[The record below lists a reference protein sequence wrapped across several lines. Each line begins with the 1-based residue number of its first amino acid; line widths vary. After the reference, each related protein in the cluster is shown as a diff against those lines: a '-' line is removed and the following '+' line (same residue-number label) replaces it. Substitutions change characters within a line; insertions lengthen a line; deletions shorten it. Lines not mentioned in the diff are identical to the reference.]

1 MDRSVHCWD
10 RLPPSTHRMP
20 SSDSNGSSNGH
31 GHPTGNPTNNQQP
44 DETIEA
50 VIYDL
55 DGTLLDTESLS
66 TEAIQAV
73 VGRFGAT
80 FTWSVFMCIHT
91 YVYV

>member
-1 MDRSVHCWD
+1 
-10 RLPPSTHRMP
+10 MP
-20 SSDSNGSSNGH
+20 SSSTPGASNGH
-31 GHPTGNPTNNQQP
+31 GHHAPTDTPTNPTSN
-44 DETIEA
+44 EIKA

-80 FTWSVFMCIHT
+80 FTWSVFMCVASYAWWVDRSMDRLI
-91 YVYV
+91 